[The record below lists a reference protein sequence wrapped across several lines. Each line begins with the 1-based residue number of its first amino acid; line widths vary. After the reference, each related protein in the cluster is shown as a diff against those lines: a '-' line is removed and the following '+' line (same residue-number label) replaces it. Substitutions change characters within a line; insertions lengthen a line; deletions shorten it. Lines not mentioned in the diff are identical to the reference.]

1 MLHPMMRHACEVCV
15 CHSVCPSVVV
25 LLVALLFDIALGWS
39 VLSVS
44 LLKVCWC
51 RIGEERLLAWKFLL
65 MLHPMMRHACEVLSV
80 SFCLSISGG
89 ASGGFA
95 V

>member
-1 MLHPMMRHACEVCV
+1 M
-15 CHSVCPSVVV
+15 
-25 LLVALLFDIALGWS
+25 ALLFDIALGWS

-65 MLHPMMRHACEVLSV
+65 MLHPMMRHACEVCVCHSV
-80 SFCLSISGG
+80 CPSVVVLLWTNRMTQTNFTSMPHHRMQHQ
-89 ASGGFA
+89 
-95 V
+95 